1 MVIQYST
8 ASSSFYASKKYRAY
22 VCGKMSFFV
31 QSDSIEADKRY
42 EMEEKDEERWNPRL
56 LKRRIEEMRKDSAT
70 WW

>member
-8 ASSSFYASKKYRAY
+8 ASSSFYASEKYRAFAEK
-22 VCGKMSFFV
+22 CPFLCNPIASRLR
-31 QSDSIEADKRY
+31 KRY

-56 LKRRIEEMRKDSAT
+56 LKRRIEGMRKGSAT